1 VSKHPR
7 ELLAHGEQRRLRPWA
22 KHPMVEK
29 LIAVGPPTVERH
41 EKRGVRLRGAVREL
55 LARIGGIMVCRPP
68 ITDPTSK

>member
-41 EKRGVRLRGAVREL
+41 EKRGFDCVER
-55 LARIGGIMVCRPP
+55 
-68 ITDPTSK
+68 